1 MQECMNSKEK
11 VLLDF
16 LKGHYKATYEVMFLV
31 PKKIYD
37 ETEIKDENMLDNLL
51 AALCVRGYIAPN
63 RLTSQNQ
70 MSKAQITLTEK
81 ALNLFNAE
89 EREVSKL

>member
-16 LKGHYKATYEVMFLV
+16 LNKHYKATYEVMFLV
-31 PKKIYD
+31 PRKIYD
-37 ETEIKDENMLDNLL
+37 ETEIKEETMLDNLL

-81 ALNLFNAE
+81 ALNRFNAE
-89 EREVSKL
+89 E

>member
-1 MQECMNSKEK
+1 MNSKEM

-16 LKGHYKATYEVMFLV
+16 LKEYYKSTYEVMFLV
-31 PKKIYD
+31 PRKIYD
-37 ETEIKDENMLDNLL
+37 ETEIKDETMLDNLL

-63 RLTSQNQ
+63 RLTSQGQ

-81 ALNLFNAE
+81 ALNSFNNE
-89 EREVSKL
+89 EKVIGDEK

>member
-1 MQECMNSKEK
+1 MLEIYIKEK

-16 LKGHYKATYEVMFLV
+16 LKGHYKATFEVMFLV
-31 PKKIYD
+31 QRKIYD
-37 ETEIKDENMLDNLL
+37 ETEIKDETMLDNLL

-70 MSKAQITLTEK
+70 MSKAQIMLSEK

-89 EREVSKL
+89 KREVDK

>member
-16 LKGHYKATYEVMFLV
+16 LNKHYKSTYEVMFLV
-31 PKKIYD
+31 PRKIYD
-37 ETEIKDENMLDNLL
+37 ETEIKEETMLDNLL

-81 ALNLFNAE
+81 ALNRFNAE
-89 EREVSKL
+89 E